1 VKPQAV
7 QENGL
12 RPVFVAVTPQ
22 RGQNFQALR
31 MGLPGGV
38 RLADFALRFAMSVF
52 GLRNN
57 AE

>member
-1 VKPQAV
+1 VNPQDE

-38 RLADFALRFAMSVF
+38 RLADFALRFAM
-52 GLRNN
+52 
-57 AE
+57 